1 MSGGGCMM
9 AQLLR
14 TLTTRSRISAYL
26 EPSLSPSL
34 NLTMSNTSDLF
45 SKANDAYFDDD
56 YDEALSL
63 YTQTIEADATHAEA
77 FMRR

>member
-1 MSGGGCMM
+1 
-9 AQLLR
+9 
-14 TLTTRSRISAYL
+14 
-26 EPSLSPSL
+26 
-34 NLTMSNTSDLF
+34 MSNTSDLF

>member
-1 MSGGGCMM
+1 MM